1 MISDEP
7 NEDADALD
15 DDTLLETYAGVD
27 QPAQRSGADGT
38 PDVRDW
44 PPSCRGADAGS
55 YIDAETL
62 AWFRTNSTDWRS
74 ELNLV
79 LRGWITGQTR
89 PAPDAQ
95 RHD

>member
-7 NEDADALD
+7 DEDADALD
-15 DDTLLETYAGVD
+15 DDSLLETYAGVGS
-27 QPAQRSGADGT
+27 QRSGADGT

-44 PPSCRGADAGS
+44 PPSSRGADAGS

-62 AWFRTNSTDWRS
+62 AWFRTNWTDWRS

-79 LRGWITGQTR
+79 LRGWIAGYTR
-89 PAPDAQ
+89 PPSDAQ
-95 RHD
+95 PHD